1 GGKADAEPFRLKG
14 KTPFPLQAMI
24 IPPEENAD
32 GNGAVITKSRAEDI
46 ATQWS
51 ASEISRLL
59 CLGAEGKATFGNRNL
74 TGNDLAVLVRTHD
87 EANLMQQALSRLY
100 IASVYYSQ
108 DSVFSTDEA
117 RQLYQV
123 LFALLDLSDERSVRT
138 ALITDLFG
146 LHAADLYRQQ
156 QNDAERETLA
166 AELQE
171 YHHCW
176 QNYGLMAMFQKM
188 LASRHIVQR
197 LLAEQAG
204 ERKLTNFLHL
214 VELLQEASLKFQG
227 MDSLIRW
234 FCDQI
239 HDPEPDKANQQ
250 LRLESDEN
258 LVRIITIHKAKGLEY
273 PIIFLPYLWRA
284 RPVNKD
290 RIFSFHEPGTYRIL
304 ADLGTDD
311 PDHYRLAEQ
320 ERLAED
326 LRLLYVAMTRARHMC
341 CFNWGRINGLESTPL
356 AWLLHRNGAAGA
368 PSAKMM
374 DDQRV
379 FHDLSRLN
387 SADQLLDYVPYPSD
401 FNRVF
406 VSPSVAKKM
415 LKAKVFTGKIDT
427 GWAITSYSQLAASH
441 EAQEL
446 QPDVPAA
453 EAVTEKE
460 GEKNSVFGFP
470 RGAAAGNC
478 LHGLLEQ
485 IDFADI
491 HENELPELVEN
502 HLAKTGIGREWTTVV
517 CGWIKDIVETRL
529 SGETDL
535 RLLDIGMEERLIE
548 LGFYF
553 SMHNLDIRKINRV
566 LTDFSIPPLD
576 ARPAYASGLMK
587 GYIDLVFY
595 YNGRF
600 FIADYKSN
608 YLGSGYD
615 DYQPQHLAK
624 AMTEHRYDLQYLIY
638 TVALHR
644 YLETRMSGYQY
655 DLHFG
660 GIYYLFLRGMK
671 PENGSENGVFFT
683 LPPRSLVERLD
694 LCFGYPE
701 KD

>member
-1 GGKADAEPFRLKG
+1 GKGVPGLVQRIRSRFAAALIDEFQDTDPVQYRIVWRLFGTGPDPALFMIGDPKQSIYSFRGADIFTYIRARRDTPDSGCFTMETNYRSTTGMVKAVNSLFQQKDSFIFDQDIVFHPVNAGGKADAEPFRLKG

-32 GNGAVITKSRAEDI
+32 GSGAVITKSRAEDI

-51 ASEISRLL
+51 AAEISRLL

-74 TGNDLAVLVRTHD
+74 TGSDLAVLVRTHD
-87 EANLMQQALSRLY
+87 EANLMQRALSRLH

-108 DSVFSTDEA
+108 DSIFATEEA

-138 ALITDLFG
+138 AMITDLFG

-156 QNDAERETLA
+156 KNDAERETLA

-171 YHHCW
+171 YHQCW
-176 QNYGLMAMFQKM
+176 HNYGLMAMFEKM
-188 LASRHIVQR
+188 LARRHIVQR

-239 HDPEPDKANQQ
+239 HDPEPDRANQQ

-284 RPVNKD
+284 RPVKKD

-326 LRLLYVAMTRARHMC
+326 LRLLYVAITRARHMC

-356 AWLLHRNGAAGA
+356 AWLLHRNGAAGTY
-368 PSAKMM
+368 SAKMM

-401 FNRVF
+401 FHRVF
-406 VSPSVAKKM
+406 ISPSVAKKM

-427 GWAITSYSQLAASH
+427 SWAITSYSQLAASH
-441 EAQEL
+441 EVHEL
-446 QPDVPAA
+446 QPDVLAA
-453 EAVTEKE
+453 EAESKKE

-502 HLAKTGIGREWTTVV
+502 HLAKTGIEREWTTVV

-529 SGETDL
+529 SAETDL

-553 SMHNLDIRKINRV
+553 SMHNIDIREINRV
-566 LTDFSIPPLD
+566 LRDFSIPPLD
-576 ARPAYASGLMK
+576 ARPAYA
-587 GYIDLVFY
+587 
-595 YNGRF
+595 
-600 FIADYKSN
+600 
-608 YLGSGYD
+608 
-615 DYQPQHLAK
+615 
-624 AMTEHRYDLQYLIY
+624 
-638 TVALHR
+638 
-644 YLETRMSGYQY
+644 
-655 DLHFG
+655 
-660 GIYYLFLRGMK
+660 
-671 PENGSENGVFFT
+671 
-683 LPPRSLVERLD
+683 
-694 LCFGYPE
+694 
-701 KD
+701 